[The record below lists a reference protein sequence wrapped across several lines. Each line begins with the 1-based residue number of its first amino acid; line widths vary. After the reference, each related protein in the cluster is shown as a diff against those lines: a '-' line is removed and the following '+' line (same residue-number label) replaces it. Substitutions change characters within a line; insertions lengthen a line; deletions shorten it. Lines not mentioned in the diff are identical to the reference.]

1 VIIVVVEHKQS
12 KPQFWIICL
21 LLVSIPSYSTNEL
34 LLIPPFGCR
43 RAEKVADFTKRDVY
57 FAITGC
63 SSRRPR
69 RRGRRLAQKHF
80 ATFSRVLHP
89 MNKTMPTEISLEA
102 LIAGDRAEF
111 ARLVDTYSSPIYRL
125 GLRML
130 GNSQDAEDV
139 LQNTFLNALTHIQ
152 NFEGR
157 SSLATWLYR
166 IASNEAL
173 MLIRKKKPEV
183 NLEDVK
189 GGEEDEDLRPTQ
201 FVDWSALPE
210 DELLSGEGKKALD
223 EAIHTLPESLR
234 IVFLLRDV
242 EGLSIKETAEAL
254 NLTETNVKTRLLRA
268 RMALREGL
276 STYYGERLPAR
287 SEK

>member
-1 VIIVVVEHKQS
+1 MKKLQISQNEMYTY
-12 KPQFWIICL
+12 KP
-21 LLVSIPSYSTNEL
+21 
-34 LLIPPFGCR
+34 
-43 RAEKVADFTKRDVY
+43 
-57 FAITGC
+57 
-63 SSRRPR
+63 
-69 RRGRRLAQKHF
+69 
-80 ATFSRVLHP
+80 ATFLEKPHL
-89 MNKTMPTEISLEA
+89 MNKNMPNDISLEA

-111 ARLVDTYSSPIYRL
+111 ARLVDEYSSPIYRL

-130 GNSQDAEDV
+130 GNPQDAEDV
-139 LQNTFLNALTHIQ
+139 LQNTFINALTHIQ

-166 IASNEAL
+166 IAANEAL
-173 MLIRKKKPEV
+173 MMIRKKKPEV
-183 NLEDVK
+183 NLDDVE
-189 GGEEDEDLRPTQ
+189 GGDEDEDLKPTQ

-210 DELLSGEGKKALD
+210 DELLSGESKKFLD
-223 EAIHTLPESLR
+223 ETIRTLPESLR

-242 EGLSIKETAEAL
+242 EGLSIKETADTL

-276 STYYGERLPAR
+276 STYYGEHLQVR

>member
-1 VIIVVVEHKQS
+1 
-12 KPQFWIICL
+12 
-21 LLVSIPSYSTNEL
+21 
-34 LLIPPFGCR
+34 
-43 RAEKVADFTKRDVY
+43 
-57 FAITGC
+57 
-63 SSRRPR
+63 
-69 RRGRRLAQKHF
+69 
-80 ATFSRVLHP
+80 
-89 MNKTMPTEISLEA
+89 MNKTMPTDISLEA

-111 ARLVDTYSSPIYRL
+111 ARLVDAYSSSIYRL

-130 GNSQDAEDV
+130 GNPQDAEDV
-139 LQNTFLNALTHIQ
+139 LQNTFLNALTHIR

-183 NLEDVK
+183 NLEDAE
-189 GGEEDEDLRPTQ
+189 GGDEDEDLRPTQ

-210 DELLSGEGKKALD
+210 DELLSGEGKNILD
-223 EAIHTLPESLR
+223 EAIRTLPESLR

-242 EGLSIKETAEAL
+242 EGLSIKETADAL

-268 RMALREGL
+268 RMFLREAL
-276 STYYGERLPAR
+276 SAYYTERLAR
-287 SEK
+287 EE